1 LNIALLKKH
10 INVYKQ
16 NLAKYPEKHT
26 KDLAERK
33 E

>member
-1 LNIALLKKH
+1 MNIALLKKH